1 MTPIQHPMD
10 EDEEM
15 YNVAHKRT
23 RQCVERS
30 FGLLKQRF
38 RCLHRDGGDLTY
50 EPGKCCK
57 IVVACM
63 VLHNMCVTAQLP
75 LDVDDDNDSNEGSD
89 EDIDEDDTND
99 DNNNEENAALIRRRD
114 QQGAVQL
121 RRDLAH
127 GRFGTP

>member
-1 MTPIQHPMD
+1 MTPIQHPLD
-10 EDEEM
+10 EDEER
-15 YNVAHKRT
+15 YNIAHKRT

-38 RCLHRDGGDLTY
+38 RCLHRDGGSLTF

-63 VLHNMCVTAQLP
+63 VLHNICVNAQLP
-75 LDVDDDNDSNEGSD
+75 LDEDEGNAGDEGSD
-89 EDIDEDDTND
+89 EDATDDDDDD
-99 DNNNEENAALIRRRD
+99 DNDMDDAAFIDRRA

-121 RRDLAH
+121 RRNLAH
-127 GRFGTP
+127 ERFGRL

>member
-1 MTPIQHPMD
+1 MTPIQHPLD
-10 EDEEM
+10 EDEER
-15 YNVAHKRT
+15 YNIAHKRT

-38 RCLHRDGGDLTY
+38 RCLHRDGGSLTY

-63 VLHNMCVTAQLP
+63 VLHNMCVNAHLP
-75 LDVDDDNDSNEGSD
+75 LDEGNDDEEGSD
-89 EDIDEDDTND
+89 EDADDD
-99 DNNNEENAALIRRRD
+99 DNDMDNAAFIDRRAH
-114 QQGAVQL
+114 QGAVQR

-127 GRFGTP
+127 ERFGQL

>member
-1 MTPIQHPMD
+1 MTPIQHPRD
-10 EDEEM
+10 EDEDM
-15 YNVAHKRT
+15 YNVGHKRT

-63 VLHNMCVTAQLP
+63 VLHNMCVSAQIP
-75 LDVDDDNDSNEGSD
+75 LNGDDDNDSNEGSD
-89 EDIDEDDTND
+89 EDVEDDSNDD
-99 DNNNEENAALIRRRD
+99 DNNNVGGAAIVRLRD
-114 QQGAVQL
+114 RQGAVQL

-127 GRFGTP
+127 GRFGRP